1 MRRTAAGLSLIAV
14 AALAAC
20 STQAAP
26 HPAPT
31 VTRTAVRTVTRTVS
45 RPVPGPT
52 VTVTEQADN
61 PAETACIQALYHNI
75 QSWKASGIV
84 PNRWW
89 DARCMQWTP

>member
-26 HPAPT
+26 HPAP
-31 VTRTAVRTVTRTVS
+31 AVTRTVV
-45 RPVPGPT
+45 RT

-61 PAETACIQALYHNI
+61 PAETACIQALYRNI
-75 QSWKASGIV
+75 QSWRASGIV
-84 PNRWW
+84 PNQWW
-89 DARCMQWTP
+89 DARCTRWTP